1 MSRIRDLIRITGKY
15 PGLLLVAAVASSA
28 MICCLALLVG
38 GAALAVVVNSA
49 IVGFLVRHVLG
60 ERERLRSRVR
70 ARTSAL
76 QDIAYRDGLTGL
88 PNRRFFIWYLEQNL
102 AMRMQNRRRGSRINR
117 VVLFDLNGFKSVNDT
132 YGHEAGDELLKFIA
146 VTLTAY
152 LPSDALL
159 ARLGGDEF
167 VVLVR
172 DSHGGRK
179 TRQVVATI
187 RKAAATV
194 FVFDGHEISVSASV
208 GVSSPASIRSTPE
221 QLLRES
227 DQRMYADKLAG
238 KKARGL
244 LPATTAEVADA
255 STQAGN
261 DAGSASGLANG
272 PASVPGTLNERR
284 RIRARLMLAAG
295 SRS

>member
-1 MSRIRDLIRITGKY
+1 MSGIQLAILCASVLRLGQFMKVVRQIYAIPTGILLSCVFVLTAAFSSLML
-15 PGLLLVAAVASSA
+15 GLGGSVLAVVANCLLVAS
-28 MICCLALLVG
+28 LVHHIQG
-38 GAALAVVVNSA
+38 EPQR
-49 IVGFLVRHVLG
+49 IRHTVR
-60 ERERLRSRVR
+60 S
-70 ARTSAL
+70 RTSAL
-76 QDIAYRDGLTGL
+76 QDIAYRDSLTGL

-102 AMRMQNRRRGSRINR
+102 AMRMQNRRRGSRVNR
-117 VVLFDLNGFKSVNDT
+117 VVLFDLNGFKAVNDT

-179 TRQVVATI
+179 TREVEATI

-194 FVFDGHEISVSASV
+194 FVFDGQEISVSASV
-208 GVSSPASIRSTPE
+208 GVSSPATARSTAE

-227 DQRMYADKLAG
+227 DQRMYADKVAG
-238 KKARGL
+238 KAKRG
-244 LPATTAEVADA
+244 EVV
-255 STQAGN
+255 
-261 DAGSASGLANG
+261 
-272 PASVPGTLNERR
+272 VPVEAAPNTSRQTLNERR
-284 RIRARLMLAAG
+284 RIRARLMLSAS
-295 SRS
+295 SR

>member
-1 MSRIRDLIRITGKY
+1 MRSDRQLNALPPGILLSGTIVLTAVFMSVVLGV
-15 PGLLLVAAVASSA
+15 GGSVLGVVANS
-28 MICCLALLVG
+28 LLVG
-38 GAALAVVVNSA
+38 LLMRHILREPQRVQMK
-49 IVGFLVRHVLG
+49 VR
-60 ERERLRSRVR
+60 S
-70 ARTSAL
+70 RTSAL
-76 QDIAYRDGLTGL
+76 QDIAYRDSLTGL

-102 AMRMQNRRRGSRINR
+102 AMRMQNRRRGSRVNR
-117 VVLFDLNGFKSVNDT
+117 VVLFDLNGFKAVNDT

-179 TRQVVATI
+179 TREVEATI

-194 FVFDGHEISVSASV
+194 FVFDGQEISVSASV
-208 GVSSPASIRSTPE
+208 GVSSPAAARSTAE

-227 DQRMYADKLAG
+227 DQRMYADKIAG
-238 KKARGL
+238 KARRKKAMEEEASR
-244 LPATTAEVADA
+244 PEPVAVKPP
-255 STQAGN
+255 S
-261 DAGSASGLANG
+261 
-272 PASVPGTLNERR
+272 LNERR
-284 RIRARLMLAAG
+284 RIRARLMLSAG
-295 SRS
+295 SR